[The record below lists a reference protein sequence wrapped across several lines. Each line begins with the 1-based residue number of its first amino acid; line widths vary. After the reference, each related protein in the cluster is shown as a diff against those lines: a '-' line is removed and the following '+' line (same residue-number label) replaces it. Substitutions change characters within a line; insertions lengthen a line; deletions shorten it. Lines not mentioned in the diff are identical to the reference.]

1 MTQTFR
7 PLRGNTAKNDA
18 YKGLEGEITVD
29 TEDHTIRV
37 HDGVTRGGHALAT
50 AAAVTGVLTDGDKG
64 DITVSGG
71 GATWTI
77 DALAVT
83 DAKVAAANKDGAVGT
98 PSMRTLGTGALQA
111 AAGDHAHAGVYQP
124 LDADLTALAA
134 SPATAGLVERTGAA
148 TYTTRALGVAAG
160 TDVPTT
166 ADADARYAAIAHTH
180 VGLQGP
186 PGEDGVDG
194 ADGEPGP
201 QGPAGD
207 PGPAGATG
215 PQGPAGP
222 PGLDGADGID
232 GNDGPPGPAGATG
245 PEGPQGPAGPAG
257 PQGPPGVDGADGEQG
272 PPGPPGPSGGGVTPR
287 RVVGVTFDGNGSP
300 PTAGAVGYAVVPFN
314 GTIDQWFIIGDASG
328 SAVVDVWKIPG
339 AIPNDANRIAG
350 TEKPTLAAS
359 QLASDT
365 SLTTWSTLAVAAGDV
380 FGFELESAS
389 TLTRVTVEVRISE
402 SA

>member
-148 TYTTRALGVAAG
+148 TYTTRAIGVAAG
-160 TDVPTT
+160 ADVPTRAEADT
-166 ADADARYAAIAHTH
+166 RYQAADADLTAIAALATNGLVERTGAGTAAIRTIGVAGANDIPTRSDADTRYAAASHTH
-180 VGLQGP
+180 AEYAGKPSFGLIVAMTIAP
-186 PGEDGVDG
+186 P
-194 ADGEPGP
+194 
-201 QGPAGD
+201 
-207 PGPAGATG
+207 
-215 PQGPAGP
+215 
-222 PGLDGADGID
+222 
-232 GNDGPPGPAGATG
+232 
-245 PEGPQGPAGPAG
+245 
-257 PQGPPGVDGADGEQG
+257 
-272 PPGPPGPSGGGVTPR
+272 
-287 RVVGVTFDGNGSP
+287 
-300 PTAGAVGYAVVPFN
+300 
-314 GTIDQWFIIGDASG
+314 
-328 SAVVDVWKIPG
+328 
-339 AIPNDANRIAG
+339 
-350 TEKPTLAAS
+350 
-359 QLASDT
+359 
-365 SLTTWSTLAVAAGDV
+365 SL
-380 FGFELESAS
+380 
-389 TLTRVTVEVRISE
+389 
-402 SA
+402 